1 MKQSILTL
9 FLVLALILSGCS
21 WMDGSYVSVTP
32 HHEQLSQTQTDTL
45 SASTYQEL
53 RQLMTDLAEAGTLSA
68 VIYVPDYAQNK
79 LEQGMENAI
88 RYITELLPVGAY
100 AIEKVEYEI
109 GTNAGQ
115 PAVSVNITYLH
126 GRSELRQIREAADM
140 ERVKELIREA
150 LDNCDGSLVL
160 YVEEY
165 AELDLEQLVQDYGD
179 ANPEKV
185 MELPQLSVGTYPEL
199 GPSRVMEM
207 KFTYQ
212 TSRDAL
218 RSMQSQVQR
227 VFASASLYINRD
239 DAQAQ
244 KFAQL
249 FSFLMERFDYQ
260 IETSITPS
268 YSLLCH
274 GVGDSKTFA
283 MVYSTMCRRAD
294 VECRIVS
301 GTKNGEAWY
310 WNQICEDGVYYH
322 VDLLESRSAGEF
334 TKLSDE
340 QMVGYVWD
348 YSAYPAAGSA
358 EQPTEATE
366 S

>member
-1 MKQSILTL
+1 MKRSIFAL
-9 FLVLALILSGCS
+9 FLIFSLILGGCS

-32 HHEQLSQTQTDTL
+32 HHEQLSQAQTDTL
-45 SASTYQEL
+45 SASTYQQL
-53 RQLMTDLAEAGTLSA
+53 RQLMTDLVKAGTQSA

-100 AIEKVEYEI
+100 AIEKVGYEI

-115 PAVSVNITYLH
+115 PAVSISIDYRY
-126 GRSELRQIREAADM
+126 GRSELRKIKEAADM
-140 ERVKELIREA
+140 EQVKELIRDA
-150 LDNCDGSLVL
+150 LYNCDGSLVL
-160 YVEEY
+160 YVEDY
-165 AELDLEQLVQDYGD
+165 AELDLEQLVQDYG
-179 ANPEKV
+179 AEEPERV
-185 MELPQLSVGTYPEL
+185 MELPQLSVGTYPDQ

-218 RSMQSQVQR
+218 RNMQSQVQR
-227 VFASASLYINRD
+227 VFASASLYISQD

-294 VECRIVS
+294 VECRIIS

-310 WNQICEDGVYYH
+310 WNLICEDGIYYH
-322 VDLLESRSAGEF
+322 VDLLESRAAGEF

-348 YSAYPAAGSA
+348 YSAYPAAESP
-358 EQPTEATE
+358 EQPTEVTE
-366 S
+366 